1 VVNIAQ
7 PQFVEQVEGC
17 ALFSESMPS
26 NKFLEIMKIPKVR
39 LEVWKTKSTKG
50 KTLFG
55 FIFEEPF

>member
-1 VVNIAQ
+1 M
-7 PQFVEQVEGC
+7 GC

-50 KTLFG
+50 QTLLS
-55 FIFEEPF
+55 FIFEEPFQ

>member
-50 KTLFG
+50 QTLFG